1 MKDSGKSIEEVS
13 QLSAREIAQIRKR
26 YALHRKY
33 EEALNLYANT
43 NSTVRDI
50 AKQKTLRIYHIICRT
65 EELAR
70 HTKNTRMP

>member
-50 AKQKTLRIYHIICRT
+50 AKQDVTPSWYIHQRKR
-65 EELAR
+65 
-70 HTKNTRMP
+70 P

>member
-50 AKQKTLRIYHIICRT
+50 AKQGG
-65 EELAR
+65 
-70 HTKNTRMP
+70 N

>member
-33 EEALNLYANT
+33 EEALNLYAT
-43 NSTVRDI
+43 F
-50 AKQKTLRIYHIICRT
+50 
-65 EELAR
+65 
-70 HTKNTRMP
+70 MPIQTQLYAILQSNVW

>member
-50 AKQKTLRIYHIICRT
+50 AKQTILERT
-65 EELAR
+65 DVTPSWYIHQR
-70 HTKNTRMP
+70 KRP

>member
-50 AKQKTLRIYHIICRT
+50 AKQEGTDVTPSWY
-65 EELAR
+65 R
-70 HTKNTRMP
+70 HQRERP